1 MQEKYTFFCGT
12 ARGNIL
18 EVGAGSAIKN
28 AKPSAPSEVTALN
41 FGRSEDEILVGF
53 QNSQVTS
60 YSISEACYKDTL
72 TKLEGEGKVV
82 GLECIKGTLVAA
94 KHDGI
99 INLQKKKN
107 HLLDL
112 SLDDKGTLEC
122 MAYNVSRDNVIGTGG
137 EHNDFKLWDVE
148 TKQCVFKAKSLGH
161 DKLNL
166 PIPTSVRGI
175 TFFPEEPH
183 LAACCTKEGHV
194 LMYDDR
200 AQRKPVVKF
209 FEQKA
214 SYASI
219 SCAYREQQC
228 FVGTTRGYLQLLDMK
243 SGKCVKT
250 FTSFTGSVTNI
261 VCDPLEP
268 YVCTTSLD
276 RYLRVHNLESKQLV
290 HNIYMKQ
297 SLTKLLVRPI
307 LKEEK
312 DAEEENENDKQV
324 DEEYDN
330 IFESMEVIGEE
341 SKKRKGD
348 NAKKAKK
355 KKRVDL

>member
-1 MQEKYTFFCGT
+1 MQERYTFFCGT

-18 EVGAGSAIKN
+18 ELGAGSAIKN
-28 AKPSAPSEVTALN
+28 AKPSESSEVTALN
-41 FGRSEDEILVGF
+41 FGRNEDGILVGF
-53 QNSQVTS
+53 HNGIVTT

-72 TKLEGEGKVV
+72 TKLEGKGKVV
-82 GLECIKGTLVAA
+82 GLECIQGTLAAA

-99 INLQKKKN
+99 INLQRKKKN

-112 SLDDKGTLEC
+112 GLDDKGTLEC
-122 MAYNVSRDNVIGTGG
+122 MVYNVSRENLIGTGG

-148 TKQCVFKAKSLGH
+148 TQQCVFKAKSLGH
-161 DKLNL
+161 DNLNL

-175 TFFPEEPH
+175 TFFPGQPQ
-183 LAACCTKEGHV
+183 LSACCTKEGHV

-200 AQRKPVVKF
+200 AQRRPVVKF
-209 FEQKA
+209 LEQKA
-214 SYASI
+214 SYASMC
-219 SCAYREQQC
+219 CAYREQQC
-228 FVGTTRGYLQLLDMK
+228 FVGTTRGYMQLLDMK
-243 SGKCVKT
+243 AGKCVKT
-250 FTSFTGSVTNI
+250 FTSFTGSVTSI

-276 RYLRVHNLESKQLV
+276 RYLRVHNLETKELV

-297 SLTKLLVRPI
+297 SLTKMLIRPI

-312 DAEEENENDKQV
+312 DAEEENNKQV
-324 DEEYDN
+324 YEEYDN

-348 NAKKAKK
+348 KAKKAKK
-355 KKRVDL
+355 KRKLDL